1 MAVLL
6 WPSPAA
12 SAGRARTQQRRDLIL
27 SCDDVNYLATFRT
40 KCVVKGGKAQRTA
53 KMIRGKVLR

>member
-1 MAVLL
+1 MLL

-12 SAGRARTQQRRDLIL
+12 SAGRARTQQRWDLIL
-27 SCDDVNYLATFRT
+27 SCDDVFNYLATFRT

>member
-27 SCDDVNYLATFRT
+27 SCDDVNYLATFHT